1 MRGSCQTHVFMGKY
15 MTHRTFL
22 TRLTGSVAAAC
33 AATAFLPALAQG
45 APDFQDQAFTT
56 PYWTRVPV
64 IEAMGRA
71 DMQVA
76 PNRASFSVTY
86 LETDK
91 DSKKAMQLAV
101 ERGRLAYDTIK
112 KAAGKDSV
120 IQSSVNVTALYEQYK
135 DKDGNRID
143 NERSD
148 KIRAYE
154 ARVTLSVMVVDV
166 SKAGTARAGALA
178 LGPENSSGLSTYLER
193 TTELNREAYEA
204 AVKDGAARA
213 KATAAASGAKL
224 GKLMVVQEGSGPC
237 LGSWASSSGSDYDY
251 YRAAPAYAPPPPP
264 PPPPAPV
271 ASGMV
276 GGRQVTITQAD
287 IDSLNLPSDDKTQ
300 GVSSSVCMIYKI
312 EQ

>member
-1 MRGSCQTHVFMGKY
+1 M
-15 MTHRTFL
+15 HRL
-22 TRLTGSVAAAC
+22 ASSLVALCLALPAAA
-33 AATAFLPALAQG
+33 QSV
-45 APDFQDQAFTT
+45 PDFQNEAFVT

-64 IEAMGRA
+64 IEVLGRA
-71 DMQVA
+71 NMEVA

-112 KAAGKDSV
+112 KTAGESAR

-154 ARVTLSVMVVDV
+154 ARVSLSIVVDQV
-166 SKAGTARAGALA
+166 SKAGAARAGALA
-178 LGPENSSGLSTYLER
+178 LAPENSTGLSTYLER
-193 TTELNREAYEA
+193 TTDMNRAAYEA
-204 AVKDGAARA
+204 AVEDGTARA
-213 KATAAASGAKL
+213 KATAEASGAVI
-224 GKLMVVQEGSGPC
+224 GKLMVVQEGTGPC
-237 LGSWASSSGSDYDY
+237 LGQWSSMAGSDYDY
-251 YRAAPAYAPPPPP
+251 YRSAPAAMAPPSP

-271 ASGMV
+271 AAGMV
-276 GGRQVTITQAD
+276 GGRQITITQAD
-287 IDSLNLPSDDKTQ
+287 IDTLNLPSDDKPQ
-300 GVSSSVCMIYKI
+300 QISASVCMIYALGK
-312 EQ
+312 

>member
-1 MRGSCQTHVFMGKY
+1 
-15 MTHRTFL
+15 MTNRTRFARFTSGL
-22 TRLTGSVAAAC
+22 MAAC
-33 AATAFLPALAQG
+33 AAAAFLPAFSQG

-64 IEAMGRA
+64 IEVLGRA

-76 PNRASFSVTY
+76 PNRANFSVTY

-101 ERGRLAYDTIK
+101 ERGRLAYETIK
-112 KAAGKDSV
+112 KAAGKESV

-154 ARVTLSVMVVDV
+154 ARVTLSVTVEDV

-178 LGPENSSGLSTYLER
+178 LGPENSTGLSTYLVR
-193 TTELNREAYEA
+193 TTEMNREAYEA
-204 AVKDGAARA
+204 AVKDAAARA
-213 KATAAASGAKL
+213 EATAKASGSKL

-237 LGSWASSSGSDYDY
+237 LGNWSSMAGSDYDY
-251 YRAAPAYAPPPPP
+251 YNKSYAMAPPPPP
-264 PPPPAPV
+264 PPPPPPI
-271 ASGMV
+271 ASGMID
-276 GGRQVTITQAD
+276 GRQVTITQAD
-287 IDSLNLPSDDKTQ
+287 IDALNLPSDDKSQ
-300 GVSSSVCMIYKI
+300 PVSASVCMIYQI
-312 EQ
+312 TR

>member
-1 MRGSCQTHVFMGKY
+1 
-15 MTHRTFL
+15 MTNRTRFARFTSGL
-22 TRLTGSVAAAC
+22 MAAC
-33 AATAFLPALAQG
+33 AAAAFLPAAAQG

-64 IEAMGRA
+64 IEVLGRA

-76 PNRASFSVTY
+76 PNRANFSVTY

-101 ERGRLAYDTIK
+101 ERGRLAYETIK
-112 KAAGKDSV
+112 KAAGKESV

-154 ARVTLSVMVVDV
+154 ARVTLSVTVEDV

-178 LGPENSSGLSTYLER
+178 LGPENSTGLSTYLER

-204 AVKDGAARA
+204 AVKDAAARA
-213 KATAAASGAKL
+213 EATAKASGSKL

-237 LGSWASSSGSDYDY
+237 LGNWSSMAGSDYDY
-251 YRAAPAYAPPPPP
+251 YNKSYAMA
-264 PPPPAPV
+264 PPPAPM
-271 ASGMV
+271 ASGMID
-276 GGRQVTITQAD
+276 GRQVTITQAD
-287 IDSLNLPSDDKTQ
+287 IDALNLPSDDKSQ
-300 GVSSSVCMIYKI
+300 PVSASVCMIYQI
-312 EQ
+312 TN

>member
-1 MRGSCQTHVFMGKY
+1 
-15 MTHRTFL
+15 MTHRYFL
-22 TRLTGSVAAAC
+22 TRFTGGFAAAC
-33 AATAFLPALAQG
+33 AATAFLPALAQA

-64 IEAMGRA
+64 IEALGRA

-101 ERGRLAYDTIK
+101 ERGRLAYETIK

-135 DKDGNRID
+135 DKDGNKID

-154 ARVTLSVMVVDV
+154 ARVSLSVTVEDV
-166 SKAGTARAGALA
+166 SKAGPARAGALA
-178 LGPENSSGLSTYLER
+178 LGPENSTSLSTYLER
-193 TTELNREAYEA
+193 TTELNREADEA

-213 KATAAASGAKL
+213 KASAAASGAKL

-237 LGSWASSSGSDYDY
+237 LGSWASSAGTDYDY
-251 YRAAPAYAPPPPP
+251 YRSAPAYAMAPPPPP
-264 PPPPAPV
+264 PPPPV

-276 GGRQVTITQAD
+276 GGRMVTITQAD

-300 GVSSSVCMIYKI
+300 GVSSSACMIYRI

>member
-1 MRGSCQTHVFMGKY
+1 MGTY
-15 MTHRTFL
+15 MKRPSALRALACSFL
-22 TRLTGSVAAAC
+22 AIST
-33 AATAFLPALAQG
+33 AATSLATAQTM
-45 APDFQDQAFTT
+45 PDFQNEAFTT
-56 PYWTRVPV
+56 PYWTRSPV
-64 IEAMGRA
+64 IEVIGRA
-71 DMQVA
+71 NMEVA

-112 KAAGKDSV
+112 KTAGKSAV

-148 KIRAYE
+148 KIRGA
-154 ARVTLSVMVVDV
+154 
-166 SKAGTARAGALA
+166 ARAGALA

-193 TTELNREAYEA
+193 TTDMNLAAYEA
-204 AVKDGAARA
+204 AVKDGASRA
-213 KATAAASGAKL
+213 KATAAASGATL
-224 GKLMVVQEGSGPC
+224 GKLMVVQEGGGPC
-237 LGSWASSSGSDYDY
+237 LGQWSSMAGSDYDY
-251 YRAAPAYAPPPPP
+251 YRSAPAAMAPPPPP
-264 PPPPAPV
+264 PAPPPPV

-300 GVSSSVCMIYKI
+300 QISSSVCMIYALNK
-312 EQ
+312 

>member
-1 MRGSCQTHVFMGKY
+1 MQN
-15 MTHRTFL
+15 RTYL
-22 TRLTGSVAAAC
+22 ARVTSGLMAASAAA
-33 AATAFLPALAQG
+33 AFLPALAQG

-64 IEAMGRA
+64 IEVLGRA

-76 PNRASFSVTY
+76 PNRANFSVIY

-101 ERGRLAYDTIK
+101 ERGRLAYETIK
-112 KAAGKDSV
+112 KAAGKESV

-154 ARVTLSVMVVDV
+154 ARVTLSVTVGDV

-193 TTELNREAYEA
+193 TTALNLEAYEA

-213 KATAAASGAKL
+213 AATASASGGKL

-237 LGSWASSSGSDYDY
+237 LGNWSSMAGSDYDY
-251 YRAAPAYAPPPPP
+251 YKSAPAYAPPPPP
-264 PPPPAPV
+264 PPPPSPV
-271 ASGMV
+271 SSGMID
-276 GGRQVTITQAD
+276 GRQVTITQAD
-287 IDSLNLPSDDKTQ
+287 IDSLNLPSDDRSQ
-300 GVSSSVCMIYKI
+300 PVSASVCMIYQI
-312 EQ
+312 ER

>member
-1 MRGSCQTHVFMGKY
+1 
-15 MTHRTFL
+15 MTIRSL
-22 TRLTGSVAAAC
+22 ASRITGGLVAAC
-33 AATAFLPALAQG
+33 AVSALLPAFAQT
-45 APDFQDQAFTT
+45 APDFQNQAFTT

-64 IEAMGRA
+64 IEVLGRSE
-71 DMQVA
+71 MQVA

-91 DSKKAMQLAV
+91 DSKDAMKLAV

-112 KAAGKDSV
+112 KAAGKDSI
-120 IQSSVNVTALYEQYK
+120 IQTSVNVTALYEQYK

-154 ARVTLSVMVVDV
+154 ARVSLSVVVEDV
-166 SKAGTARAGALA
+166 SKAGKARAGALA

-193 TTELNREAYEA
+193 TTELNREAYES

-213 KATAAASGAKL
+213 AATAKASGGRL

-237 LGSWASSSGSDYDY
+237 LGSWSTQSGNDYDY
-251 YRAAPAYAPPPPP
+251 YEKSYAMAPPPPP
-264 PPPPAPV
+264 PSPAPV
-271 ASGMV
+271 ASGMI
-276 GGRQVTITQAD
+276 GGEQVTITQAD
-287 IDSLNLPSDDKTQ
+287 IDALNLPSDDQKQ
-300 GVSSSVCMIYKI
+300 SVSASVCMIYQI
-312 EQ
+312 EP

>member
-1 MRGSCQTHVFMGKY
+1 
-15 MTHRTFL
+15 MTNRTRFARFTSGL
-22 TRLTGSVAAAC
+22 LAAC
-33 AATAFLPALAQG
+33 TAAAFLPALAQG
-45 APDFQDQAFTT
+45 TPDFQDQAFTT

-64 IEAMGRA
+64 IEVLGRA

-76 PNRASFSVTY
+76 PNRANFSVTY

-101 ERGRLAYDTIK
+101 ERGRLAYETIK

-135 DKDGNRID
+135 DKDGNKID

-154 ARVTLSVMVVDV
+154 ARVTLSVTVEDV

-178 LGPENSSGLSTYLER
+178 LGPENSTGLSTYLQR
-193 TTELNREAYEA
+193 TTEMNREAYEA
-204 AVKDGAARA
+204 AVKDAAARA
-213 KATAAASGAKL
+213 EATAKASGSKL

-237 LGSWASSSGSDYDY
+237 LGNWSSMAGSDYDY
-251 YRAAPAYAPPPPP
+251 YNKSYAMAPPPPP
-264 PPPPAPV
+264 PPPPPPM
-271 ASGMV
+271 ASGMID
-276 GGRQVTITQAD
+276 GRQVTITQAD
-287 IDSLNLPSDDKTQ
+287 IDALNLPSDDKSQ
-300 GVSSSVCMIYKI
+300 PVSASVCMIYQI
-312 EQ
+312 TR

>member
-1 MRGSCQTHVFMGKY
+1 
-15 MTHRTFL
+15 MTIRSL
-22 TRLTGSVAAAC
+22 ASRITGGLVAAC
-33 AATAFLPALAQG
+33 AVSALSPAFAQT
-45 APDFQDQAFTT
+45 APDFQNQAFTT

-64 IEAMGRA
+64 IEVLGRSE
-71 DMQVA
+71 MQVA

-91 DSKKAMQLAV
+91 DSKDAMKLAV

-112 KAAGKDSV
+112 KAAGKDSI
-120 IQSSVNVTALYEQYK
+120 IQTSVNVTALYEQYK

-154 ARVTLSVMVVDV
+154 ARVSLSVVVEDV
-166 SKAGTARAGALA
+166 SKAGKARAGALA

-193 TTELNREAYEA
+193 TTELNREAYES

-213 KATAAASGAKL
+213 AATAKASGGRL

-237 LGSWASSSGSDYDY
+237 LGSWSTQSGNDYDY
-251 YRAAPAYAPPPPP
+251 YEKSYAMAPPPPP
-264 PPPPAPV
+264 PSPAPV
-271 ASGMV
+271 ASGMI
-276 GGRQVTITQAD
+276 GGEQVTITQAD
-287 IDSLNLPSDDKTQ
+287 IDALNLPSDDQKQ
-300 GVSSSVCMIYKI
+300 SVSAGVCMIYQI
-312 EQ
+312 EP

>member
-1 MRGSCQTHVFMGKY
+1 
-15 MTHRTFL
+15 MTNRTRFARFTSGL
-22 TRLTGSVAAAC
+22 MAAC
-33 AATAFLPALAQG
+33 AAATFLTAAAQG

-64 IEAMGRA
+64 IEVLGRT

-76 PNRASFSVTY
+76 PNRANFSVTY

-101 ERGRLAYDTIK
+101 ERGRLAYETIK
-112 KAAGKDSV
+112 KAAGKESV

-154 ARVTLSVMVVDV
+154 ARVTLSVTVEDV

-178 LGPENSSGLSTYLER
+178 LGPENSTGLSTYLEQ

-204 AVKDGAARA
+204 AVKDAAARA
-213 KATAAASGAKL
+213 EATAKASGSKL

-237 LGSWASSSGSDYDY
+237 LGNWSSMAGSDYDY
-251 YRAAPAYAPPPPP
+251 YDKSYAMAPPPP
-264 PPPPAPV
+264 PPPPAPM
-271 ASGMV
+271 ASGMID
-276 GGRQVTITQAD
+276 GRQVTITQAD
-287 IDSLNLPSDDKTQ
+287 IDALNLPSDDKSQ
-300 GVSSSVCMIYKI
+300 PVSASVCMIYQI
-312 EQ
+312 TN

>member
-1 MRGSCQTHVFMGKY
+1 
-15 MTHRTFL
+15 MTHHLHTG
-22 TRLTGSVAAAC
+22 RLSGGLLALL
-33 AATAFLPALAQG
+33 ATASALPAFAQG

-64 IEAMGRA
+64 IEVLGRA

-76 PNRASFSVTY
+76 PNRASFNVTY

-112 KAAGKDSV
+112 KAAGKDSIV
-120 IQSSVNVTALYEQYK
+120 QSSVNVTALYEQYK
-135 DKDGNRID
+135 DKEGNRID

-154 ARVTLSVMVVDV
+154 ARVTLSVTVEDV
-166 SKAGTARAGALA
+166 AKAGTARAGALA

-204 AVKDGAARA
+204 AVKDGAERA
-213 KATAAASGAKL
+213 KATASASGGKL

-237 LGSWASSSGSDYDY
+237 LGNWSSMAGSDYDY
-251 YRAAPAYAPPPPP
+251 YDKSYAMAPPPPP
-264 PPPPAPV
+264 PPPPAPI
-271 ASGMV
+271 ASGMID
-276 GGRQVTITQAD
+276 GRQVTITQAD
-287 IDSLNLPSDDKTQ
+287 IDALNLPSDDKSQ
-300 GVSSSVCMIYKI
+300 PVSASVCMIYQI
-312 EQ
+312 ER

>member
-1 MRGSCQTHVFMGKY
+1 
-15 MTHRTFL
+15 MTNRTRFARFTSGL
-22 TRLTGSVAAAC
+22 MAAC
-33 AATAFLPALAQG
+33 AAAAFLPAAAQG

-64 IEAMGRA
+64 IEVLGRA

-76 PNRASFSVTY
+76 PNRANFSVTY

-101 ERGRLAYDTIK
+101 ERGRLAYETIK
-112 KAAGKDSV
+112 KAAGKESV

-154 ARVTLSVMVVDV
+154 ARVTLSVTVEDV

-178 LGPENSSGLSTYLER
+178 LGPENSTGLSTYLER

-204 AVKDGAARA
+204 AVKDAAARA
-213 KATAAASGAKL
+213 EATAKASGSKL

-237 LGSWASSSGSDYDY
+237 LGNWSSMAGSDYDY
-251 YRAAPAYAPPPPP
+251 YNKSYAMAPPPPP
-264 PPPPAPV
+264 PPPPAPM
-271 ASGMV
+271 ASGMID
-276 GGRQVTITQAD
+276 GRQVTITQAD
-287 IDSLNLPSDDKTQ
+287 IDALNLPSDDKSQ
-300 GVSSSVCMIYKI
+300 PVSASVCMIYQI
-312 EQ
+312 TN

>member
-1 MRGSCQTHVFMGKY
+1 MQN
-15 MTHRTFL
+15 RTYL
-22 TRLTGSVAAAC
+22 ARVTSGLMAASAAA
-33 AATAFLPALAQG
+33 AFLPALAQG
-45 APDFQDQAFTT
+45 TPDFQDQAFTT

-64 IEAMGRA
+64 IEVIGRA

-76 PNRASFSVTY
+76 PNRASFNVTY

-91 DSKKAMQLAV
+91 ESKKAMQLAV

-112 KAAGKDSV
+112 KAAGKASV
-120 IQSSVNVTALYEQYK
+120 VQSSVNVTALYEQYK

-154 ARVTLSVMVVDV
+154 ARVTLSVTVEDV

-178 LGPENSSGLSTYLER
+178 LGPENSSSLSTYLER
-193 TTELNREAYEA
+193 TTELNRAAYET

-213 KATAAASGAKL
+213 AATASASGGKL

-237 LGSWASSSGSDYDY
+237 LGNWSSMAGSDYDY
-251 YRAAPAYAPPPPP
+251 YRAPPPPP
-264 PPPPAPV
+264 PPPSSPPSSV
-271 ASGMV
+271 ASGMI
-276 GGRQVTITQAD
+276 GGKMVTITQAD
-287 IDSLNLPSDDKTQ
+287 IDSLNLPSDDRSQ
-300 GVSSSVCMIYKI
+300 PVSASVCMIYQI
-312 EQ
+312 ER

>member
-1 MRGSCQTHVFMGKY
+1 
-15 MTHRTFL
+15 MTNRTCF
-22 TRLTGSVAAAC
+22 TRFTAGLMAAC
-33 AATAFLPALAQG
+33 TAAAFLPAFAQG

-64 IEAMGRA
+64 IEVLGRA

-101 ERGRLAYDTIK
+101 ERGRLAYETIK
-112 KAAGKDSV
+112 KAAGKESV

-154 ARVTLSVMVVDV
+154 ARVTLSVTVEDV

-178 LGPENSSGLSTYLER
+178 LGPENSTGLSTYLER

-204 AVKDGAARA
+204 AVKDAAARA
-213 KATAAASGAKL
+213 EATAKASGSKL
-224 GKLMVVQEGSGPC
+224 GKLMVAQEGSGPC
-237 LGSWASSSGSDYDY
+237 LGNWSSMAGSDYNY
-251 YRAAPAYAPPPPP
+251 YDKSYAMAPPPPSAP
-264 PPPPAPV
+264 PV
-271 ASGMV
+271 ASGMID
-276 GGRQVTITQAD
+276 GRQVTITQAD
-287 IDSLNLPSDDKTQ
+287 IDALNLPSDDKSQ
-300 GVSSSVCMIYKI
+300 PVSASVCMIYRI
-312 EQ
+312 DQ

>member
-1 MRGSCQTHVFMGKY
+1 MKIHNLQRA
-15 MTHRTFL
+15 
-22 TRLTGSVAAAC
+22 VAGTLAL
-33 AATAFLPALAQG
+33 ATVAGLPSALAQG
-45 APDFQDQAFTT
+45 APDFQDEAFTT

-64 IEAMGRA
+64 IEVLGRA
-71 DMQVA
+71 NMQVA

-101 ERGRLAYDTIK
+101 DRGRLAYETIK
-112 KAAGKDSV
+112 KAAGEGAIV
-120 IQSSVNVTALYEQYK
+120 QSSVNVTALYEQYK

-143 NERSD
+143 NQRSD

-154 ARVTLSVMVVDV
+154 ARVTLSVTVEQV

-178 LGPENSSGLSTYLER
+178 LGPENSSGLSTYLEL
-193 TTELNREAYEA
+193 TTDLNREAYET

-237 LGSWASSSGSDYDY
+237 LGSWASMAGSDYDY
-251 YRAAPAYAPPPPP
+251 YSKAMPAYAPPPPP
-264 PPPPAPV
+264 PPPAPI

-276 GGRQVTITQAD
+276 GGQQVTITQAD
-287 IDSLNLPSDDKTQ
+287 IDALNLPSDDRKQ
-300 GVSSSVCMIYKI
+300 SVSSSVCMIYQI
-312 EQ
+312 EK

>member
-1 MRGSCQTHVFMGKY
+1 MKRPFAIRAIVCSFMALSAASASIASAQTV
-15 MTHRTFL
+15 
-22 TRLTGSVAAAC
+22 
-33 AATAFLPALAQG
+33 
-45 APDFQDQAFTT
+45 PDFQNEAFTT
-56 PYWTRVPV
+56 PYWTRSPV
-64 IEAMGRA
+64 IEVLGRA
-71 DMQVA
+71 NMEVA

-112 KAAGKDSV
+112 KTAGKSAI

-154 ARVTLSVMVVDV
+154 ARVSLSVIVDDV
-166 SKAGTARAGALA
+166 SKAGPARAGALA
-178 LGPENSSGLSTYLER
+178 LAPENSTGLSTYLER
-193 TTELNREAYEA
+193 TNEMSLAAYEA

-213 KATAAASGAKL
+213 KATATASGATL

-237 LGSWASSSGSDYDY
+237 LGQWSSMAGSDYDY
-251 YRAAPAYAPPPPP
+251 YRSAPAMAPPAPP

-271 ASGMV
+271 MSGMV

-287 IDSLNLPSDDKTQ
+287 IDTLNLPSDDKSQ
-300 GVSSSVCMIYKI
+300 QISSSVCMIYALNK
-312 EQ
+312 

>member
-1 MRGSCQTHVFMGKY
+1 MSK
-15 MTHRTFL
+15 L
-22 TRLTGSVAAAC
+22 TLHARLAAGLTAAC

-45 APDFQDQAFTT
+45 APDFQNEAFTT

-64 IEAMGRA
+64 IEVIGRA

-76 PNRASFSVTY
+76 PNRANFSVTY

-112 KAAGKDSV
+112 KSAGKDSV
-120 IQSSVNVTALYEQYK
+120 ITTSVNVTALYEQYK
-135 DKDGNRID
+135 DKDGNKID

-154 ARVTLSVMVVDV
+154 ARVSLNVTVQDV

-178 LGPENSSGLSTYLER
+178 IGPENSSGLTTYLER
-193 TTELNREAYEA
+193 TTEMNREAYEA
-204 AVKDGAARA
+204 AVKDGTARA
-213 KATAAASGAKL
+213 KSTASASGGKL
-224 GKLMVVQEGSGPC
+224 GRLMVVQEGSGPC
-237 LGSWASSSGSDYDY
+237 LGSWSSYGGSDYDY

-264 PPPPAPV
+264 PPPPPPV
-271 ASGMV
+271 ASGMID
-276 GGRQVTITQAD
+276 GRMVTITQAD
-287 IDSLNLPSDDKTQ
+287 LDALNLPSDDKTQ
-300 GVSSSVCMIYKI
+300 SVSASVCMIYKVD
-312 EQ
+312 Q